1 MKPGNQTIL
10 WGVVLELGL
19 GLLAVALAWWL
30 GFDLIAELQGFHL
43 SHDLVRGLLATV
55 PMLLGLW
62 LIERSNWW
70 VMRQFRQLVHETLV
84 PLFHGSRPI
93 GWAFVALAAGVG
105 EELLFRGLIQ
115 QGLVVWWADSP
126 MPSNEQ
132 PAADILT
139 YWSGAVAAWFVA
151 SLCFGLA
158 HCLTKTY
165 ALLAFLV
172 GGYLG
177 ALYWYFDSLWIPII
191 AHAFYDFVAIA
202 YLVNKRQ

>member
-43 SHDLVRGLLATV
+43 PHDLVMGLLATV

-84 PLFHGSRPI
+84 PLFHGPGIVTQWNQTLRIRI
-93 GWAFVALAAGVG
+93 G
-105 EELLFRGLIQ
+105 R
-115 QGLVVWWADSP
+115 
-126 MPSNEQ
+126 
-132 PAADILT
+132 
-139 YWSGAVAAWFVA
+139 
-151 SLCFGLA
+151 
-158 HCLTKTY
+158 
-165 ALLAFLV
+165 
-172 GGYLG
+172 
-177 ALYWYFDSLWIPII
+177 
-191 AHAFYDFVAIA
+191 
-202 YLVNKRQ
+202 